1 MEDVK
6 LQITPAGPELVIR
19 TGEAPK
25 IEPPTP
31 INISGQITAPR
42 LFFEARK
49 GQTRP
54 VAGESLAIANLRT
67 PPPEFPILDCH
78 VIVDWNNRTIKF
90 VQEDRSYWKNTI
102 TGTLNFSKV
111 FREFD
116 VNGTTPRRP
125 QELAKL
131 LKRYL
136 FLFSDRENAMK
147 LISDLMNFKGSI
159 KADVEDSKDNRG
171 NRKNSV
177 AVAVETNIP
186 VSFVLQLPVFD
197 GRPKVAFP
205 VEIVI
210 EAQNNQ
216 AVDCYLQSTDVYEF
230 IEEETSAILEE
241 EIKPFQDAGF
251 AVIEV

>member
-1 MEDVK
+1 ME
-6 LQITPAGPELVIR
+6 ELKVQVMPTGSEIFIR
-19 TGEAPK
+19 TGDAPR

-31 INISGQITAPR
+31 ISISGQITAPR

-49 GQTRP
+49 GETR
-54 VAGESLAIANLRT
+54 LAFGHGQLPSEPT
-67 PPPEFPILDCH
+67 PLFTIGDCH
-78 VIVDWNNRTIKF
+78 VIVDRNNRTITF
-90 VQEDRSYWKNTI
+90 IHDDRSYWKNTI

-111 FREFD
+111 FKQFD
-116 VNGTTPRRP
+116 VNGTAPRRP

-131 LKRYL
+131 LKQYL
-136 FLFSDRENAMK
+136 FLFSDRETAMK

-177 AVAVETNIP
+177 TIAVESNIP
-186 VSFVLQLPVFD
+186 ISFLLQLPVFD
-197 GRPKVAFP
+197 GRPKVAFH

-230 IEEETSAILEE
+230 IEEETTSILKE

-251 AVIEV
+251 AVIDV

>member
-1 MEDVK
+1 MQEFKV
-6 LQITPAGPELVIR
+6 QVIPTGSEIFIR
-19 TGEAPK
+19 TGDAPK

-31 INISGQITAPR
+31 INISGHITAPR
-42 LFFEARK
+42 VFFEARK

-54 VAGESLAIANLRT
+54 VALTDLRT
-67 PPPEFPILDCH
+67 SLPEFPILACH
-78 VIVDWNNRTIKF
+78 VIVDRNNRTITF

-102 TGTLNFSKV
+102 TGTLGFSKI
-111 FREFD
+111 FKEFD
-116 VNGTTPRRP
+116 INGTTPRRP

-136 FLFSDRENAMK
+136 FLFSDRETAMK

-159 KADVEDSKDNRG
+159 KADVEDSKDTRG

-177 AVAVETNIP
+177 TVAVETNVP
-186 VSFVLQLPVFD
+186 VSFLLQLSVFD
-197 GRPKVAFP
+197 GRPKAAFP

-216 AVDCYLQSTDVYEF
+216 AVDCYLQSTNIYEF
-230 IEEETSAILEE
+230 IEEETTSILEE

>member
-6 LQITPAGPELVIR
+6 VHVYPTSTEVVIR
-19 TGEAPK
+19 SGEAPK

-49 GQTRP
+49 GETY
-54 VAGESLAIANLRT
+54 LRFDGGPLPAEPT
-67 PPPEFPILDCH
+67 PMFAVRDCH
-78 VIVDWNNRTIKF
+78 VIVDRNNRTIKF

-102 TGTLNFSKV
+102 TGTLHFSKV

-197 GRPKVAFP
+197 GRPKIAFA

-216 AVDCYLQSTDVYEF
+216 AVDCYLQSTDVYAF
-230 IEEETSAILEE
+230 IEDETDTIIEDE
-241 EIKPFQDAGF
+241 TKPFRDAGF
-251 AVIEV
+251 AVIDV

>member
-6 LQITPAGPELVIR
+6 VHLYPTSAEIVVRSGD
-19 TGEAPK
+19 APK
-25 IEPPTP
+25 IEAPTP

-42 LFFEARK
+42 VFFEARR
-49 GQTRP
+49 GQARP
-54 VAGESLAIANLRT
+54 VFLT
-67 PPPEFPILDCH
+67 PLQSKPEPSPEFPILDCH
-78 VIVDWNNRTIKF
+78 VVVDRNNRTIKF
-90 VQEDRSYWKNTI
+90 VQNDRDHFKNTI
-102 TGTLNFSKV
+102 TGTLKFAKV
-111 FREFD
+111 FRDFD

-136 FLFSDRENAMK
+136 FLFSDRPAAMQ

-159 KADVEDSKDNRG
+159 KADVEDSKDTRG
-171 NRKNSV
+171 NKKNSV
-177 AVAVETNIP
+177 SIAVETNVP
-186 VSFVLQLPVFD
+186 VSFLLQLPVFE
-197 GRPKVAFP
+197 GRPKVAFA

-210 EAQNNQ
+210 EAQSNQ

-230 IEEETSAILEE
+230 IEEETATILEE
-241 EIKPFQDAGF
+241 EITPFKEAGF